1 MCERFS
7 SQILRFDYTLVVC
20 IINIMNKT
28 STRERINITL
38 PRETLEL
45 IDKLSEKRGRSGFL
59 NDAVNFMLKKDE
71 KYQAFLKEGCIKN
84 AQRDLDI
91 AKEWF
96 L

>member
-1 MCERFS
+1 
-7 SQILRFDYTLVVC
+7 
-20 IINIMNKT
+20 MNKT

-59 NDAVNFMLKKDE
+59 NDAVNFYVEKKGR
-71 KYQAFLKEGCIKN
+71 KNIRRFLKEGCIKN

-96 L
+96 LLEEEVWPKK